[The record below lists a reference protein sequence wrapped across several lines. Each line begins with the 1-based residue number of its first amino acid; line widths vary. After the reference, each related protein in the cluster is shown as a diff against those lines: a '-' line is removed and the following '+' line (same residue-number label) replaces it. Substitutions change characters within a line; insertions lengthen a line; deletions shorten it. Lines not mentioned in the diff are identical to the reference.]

1 MNSSAEIRA
10 ALDATASQLDAAR
23 RMLGI
28 GHPFDLSD
36 LSGRVE
42 TICGAIECLPA
53 QDRRSFEM
61 PVVALID
68 ELNKLAEALTRQRD
82 GLAVG
87 LKSISIGE
95 QASKAY
101 DQATKVQ
108 RK

>member
-1 MNSSAEIRA
+1 MKSSTEIRS
-10 ALDATASQLDAAR
+10 ALDATTSQLDAAR
-23 RMLGI
+23 RMLGV

-53 QDRRSFEM
+53 QERRSLE
-61 PVVALID
+61 PPIVTLID
-68 ELNKLAEALTRQRD
+68 ELNKLTEALTRQRD
-82 GLAVG
+82 GLAKG
-87 LKSISIGE
+87 LKTIAVGE

-101 DQATKVQ
+101 DRATKVQ